1 MTTMID
7 ILLMLIM
14 TAIVTAI
21 VVRIFGR
28 MYAKIL
34 VTEAYILAVNDIFNN
49 TLKNSPDDIME
60 TIERSLRNKIEKEE
74 K

>member
-1 MTTMID
+1 MINILITMI
-7 ILLMLIM
+7 I

-28 MYAKIL
+28 VYTKIL
-34 VTEAYILAVNDIFNN
+34 VTEAYILAVNDMFNN
-49 TLKNSPDDIME
+49 TLKDSPDDIME
-60 TIERSLRNKIEKEE
+60 TVERDLRNKIEKRE